1 VQKKN
6 VGLKR
11 NGIWLAVMALF
22 ISELFF
28 YAWCRVQYTNVSY
41 EISNI
46 LDRQNTL
53 LQLQKNLTIELAR
66 LQSPKKLSKVA
77 YETLN
82 LIIPTPDQMVTLP

>member
-1 VQKKN
+1 VRKKK
-6 VGLKR
+6 VGLKG
-11 NGIWLAVMALF
+11 NAIWLAVMAFF
-22 ISELFF
+22 IIELFF
-28 YAWCRVQYTNVSY
+28 YAWCRVQYTHVSY

-46 LDRQNTL
+46 LGRQNTL

-66 LQSPKKLSKVA
+66 LQSPKRLSKVA